1 MRLKGQC
8 HPEHY
13 QLKKQQLAILED
25 LSQNGHIDLY
35 YGDETK
41 ISQTGYVPYGWQH
54 KDENISLPV
63 QRGKGINCFGLLSRT
78 LQFHYRLS
86 ETNMTANDIL
96 SFIDELSLT
105 ISKYTVLVLDNA
117 SVHTAKIIQKR
128 LKTWQQRGLFIFYLP
143 PYSPH
148 LNIIERLWKEVK
160 QGWLRLCDYFDF
172 DSLRYGVNRVFANV
186 GLTLK
191 LNFKPVTDLII

>member
-25 LSQNGHIDLY
+25 LSQNGHIDLC

-41 ISQTGYVPYGWQH
+41 ISQTGYIPYGWQH

-86 ETNMTANDIL
+86 QTNMTANDIL
-96 SFIDELSLT
+96 SFIEELSLT

-160 QGWLRLCDYFDF
+160 QGWLRPCDYFDF

-191 LNFKPVTDLII
+191 LNFKPVNDLII

>member
-8 HPEHY
+8 HPEIY
-13 QLKKQQLAILED
+13 QLKKQQLDVLES
-25 LSQNGHIDLY
+25 LSQNGDIDLY

-54 KDENISLPV
+54 KDENISIPV

-78 LQFHYRLS
+78 MQFHYRLS
-86 ETNMTANDIL
+86 GNNMTASDIL

-105 ISKYTVLVLDNA
+105 ISKYTVVVLDNA
-117 SVHTAKIIQKR
+117 KVHTTKVIQKR
-128 LKTWQQRGLFIFYLP
+128 LTIWQQRGLFIFYLP
-143 PYSPH
+143 PYSPQ

-160 QGWLRLCDYFDF
+160 QGWLRPYDYVDF
-172 DSLRYGVNRVFANV
+172 DSLRYGVNRVFANI

-191 LNFKPVTDLII
+191 LNFKQVLSLII

>member
-25 LSQNGHIDLY
+25 LSQNGHINLY

-160 QGWLRLCDYFDF
+160 QGWLRPCDYFDF